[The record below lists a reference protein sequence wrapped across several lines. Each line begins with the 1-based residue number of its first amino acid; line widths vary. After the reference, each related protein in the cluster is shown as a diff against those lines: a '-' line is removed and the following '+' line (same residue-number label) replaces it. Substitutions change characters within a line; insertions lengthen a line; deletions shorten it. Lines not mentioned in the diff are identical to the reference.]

1 MKKNFINFNFKK
13 RKFDFIFYNGG
24 LSHSSLWKSELKK
37 LGDICNKGGFLWLSL
52 FGKSKFW
59 NYTKGIKKKLNNKDV
74 ENFEKILQFKGW
86 NKSKIKFLKD
96 LFFSKKIFFTK
107 KEIAKNLKKNNFG
120 QIKFLSRGAK
130 TDHVEVIRKKP
141 SLKSIMSNS
150 EIRLIAKKL

>member
-1 MKKNFINFNFKK
+1 M
-13 RKFDFIFYNGG
+13 
-24 LSHSSLWKSELKK
+24 
-37 LGDICNKGGFLWLSL
+37 
-52 FGKSKFW
+52 
-59 NYTKGIKKKLNNKDV
+59 NNKDV

-130 TDHVEVIRKKP
+130 TDHVEVIRKNT
-141 SLKSIMSNS
+141 SLKSIMSNM
-150 EIRLIAKKL
+150 R

>member
-1 MKKNFINFNFKK
+1 M
-13 RKFDFIFYNGG
+13 
-24 LSHSSLWKSELKK
+24 ELHQRYK
-37 LGDICNKGGFLWLSL
+37 
-52 FGKSKFW
+52 
-59 NYTKGIKKKLNNKDV
+59 KKKLNNKDV

-86 NKSKIKFLKD
+86 NKSKIKFLKR
-96 LFFSKKIFFTK
+96 LVFFSKKIFFTK